1 MDTTPRTQQVGYGA
15 KYGNNTLYKN
25 PIPPSEYDK
34 GVSPQDTLPAEW
46 WNWLWEQITE
56 QELHT
61 VADITALFTEI
72 ENLLNEAGIEPS
84 ETDLRQITEAI
95 RQLAT
100 EEIQAQV
107 PDIISG
113 HLATTRGQGE
123 VQQDSGNKLYVP
135 DVGNMSNLAT
145 EAKTTLTEAINEVKQ
160 ITVDN
165 FSRIRTTAP
174 NEPVAGDIWLEY
186 VP

>member
-1 MDTTPRTQQVGYGA
+1 MDTTPKTQQVGYGA
-15 KYGNNTLYKN
+15 RYGNNTLYKK
-25 PIPPSEYDK
+25 PIPQTEYDK

-46 WNWLWEQITE
+46 WNWLWEQITA

-72 ENLLNEAGIEPS
+72 ENLLTEAGIEPS
-84 ETDLRQITEAI
+84 ETEMRQITEAI
-95 RQLAT
+95 RLLAT
-100 EEIQAQV
+100 EEIQSRV

-123 VQQDSGNKLYVP
+123 VQQNSDNKLYVP
-135 DVGNMSNLAT
+135 DVGDMSNLAT
-145 EAKTTLTEAINEVKQ
+145 EAKTTLAEAINEVKQ
-160 ITVDN
+160 ITENN

-174 NEPVAGDIWLEY
+174 DKPTAGDIWLEY